1 MTSAQIRRQ
10 VGMFGIGH
18 MGHGIASNLVRKGHD
33 LGFFEHPGNQ
43 PTADLVAAGAQG
55 FTDRQA
61 LAARSDI
68 VILVLTGSPQVE
80 DVLTGAGGVLET
92 LRPGSLVIDCSTS
105 LPGSTGRMAAAVQ
118 AAGSRFLDAPMTRT
132 PKEAAEGRLNLLV
145 GGEAD
150 VLEAARPLLDCFAEN
165 IAHVG
170 PVGAGHGMKLV
181 HNFVSL
187 GMIGLLA
194 EAAACASHHGISA
207 QAFVDVLTQGGGRG
221 IALERIAP
229 FLLSG
234 DASNL
239 KFSLAN
245 ARKDLAYYGDMA
257 EGAGVHREVARALL
271 ATADVGLARATERG
285 EGGAFVTELAGLLK
299 A

>member
-1 MTSAQIRRQ
+1 MSRLKRVCYA
-10 VGMFGIGH
+10 VPDPK
-18 MGHGIASNLVRKGHD
+18 MGCLGGATNLND
-33 LGFFEHPGNQ
+33 LPRVNHHLE
-43 PTADLVAAGAQG
+43 
-55 FTDRQA
+55 
-61 LAARSDI
+61 
-68 VILVLTGSPQVE
+68 LT
-80 DVLTGAGGVLET
+80 AGGVLEA

-105 LPGSTGRMAAAVQ
+105 LPASTARMADAVK

-145 GGEAD
+145 GGEAA
-150 VLEAARPLLDCFAEN
+150 VLDAARPVLDCFAEN
-165 IAHVG
+165 IVHVG

-194 EAAACASHHGISA
+194 EAAASAGHHGISP
-207 QAFVDVLTQGGGRG
+207 QAFVDVLAQGGGRG

-229 FLLSG
+229 YLLSG

-257 EGAGVHREVARALL
+257 EAAGVHREVAQALL
-271 ATADVGLARATERG
+271 ATVDAGLARDGDR
-285 EGGAFVTELAGLLK
+285 GAFVTELAGLLR